1 MSCLFNLKCGSK
13 MPYIDKRARSKLK
26 EDCCMVQC
34 RQGVDVLYL
43 LCSLVQQ
50 RAEAQHPPLKQDNIH
65 LAFHLLPSTLRCSVA
80 SATVA

>member
-1 MSCLFNLKCGSK
+1 
-13 MPYIDKRARSKLK
+13 
-26 EDCCMVQC
+26 MVQC

-65 LAFHLLPSTLRCSVA
+65 FAFHLLPSTLRCSVA
-80 SATVA
+80 PTTVG